1 MLAEPF
7 FSLLAHGEITLNL
20 WISHSNQMPV
30 QFLRIT
36 FYLRILLLLLKSLLT
51 GCTRRAPGSRFEL
64 KHILTC
70 DLLDPLLLLMGYH
83 FAVDNIFFF
92 QLLNSPLVRM
102 AAVMASMINRRFVFW
117 LFHLI
122 LCECEPPINNTYV
135 LYTGTA
141 NMTWF
146 GGMFEVSNFSGCP

>member
-1 MLAEPF
+1 
-7 FSLLAHGEITLNL
+7 
-20 WISHSNQMPV
+20 MPV

-92 QLLNSPLVRM
+92 SVIKLPVGSYGGSDGIDDKPPFRVLAFSFDSVRVR
-102 AAVMASMINRRFVFW
+102 AANK
-117 LFHLI
+117 
-122 LCECEPPINNTYV
+122 
-135 LYTGTA
+135 
-141 NMTWF
+141 
-146 GGMFEVSNFSGCP
+146 